1 VDIKARGLAAAPEI
15 AIGDGAMG
23 FWRALD
29 EVFAGTRHQRCW
41 QHKAANVPGKGPRSV
56 QPGMKADLREVRDA
70 PDRAT
75 ARAAVA
81 VFAEKYQAKY
91 PKAVECLIKDQ
102 DAPLTL
108 LDFPAEHSHDRRQC
122 FPRGRS
128 AGGAHRA

>member
-1 VDIKARGLAAAPEI
+1 
-15 AIGDGAMG
+15 
-23 FWRALD
+23 
-29 EVFAGTRHQRCW
+29 
-41 QHKAANVPGKGPRSV
+41 
-56 QPGMKADLREVRDA
+56 
-70 PDRAT
+70 
-75 ARAAVA
+75 

-122 FPRGRS
+122 FSRGRS